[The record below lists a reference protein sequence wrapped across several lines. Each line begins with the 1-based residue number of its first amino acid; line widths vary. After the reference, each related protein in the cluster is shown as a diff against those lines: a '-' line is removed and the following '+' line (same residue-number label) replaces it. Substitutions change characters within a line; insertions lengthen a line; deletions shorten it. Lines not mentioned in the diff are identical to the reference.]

1 MKQKE
6 NRVNLLTRRLP
17 DNEIELRVQSVFASG
32 WAILL
37 AYKTARVDAK
47 RLDDV
52 VGPENWQKHYE
63 YDAKGNLLCH
73 IDVWCDAKKQWIRKT
88 DVGDDNKQGAK
99 GTYSDAFKRA
109 GFAWGIGREL
119 YDLPLLFIKLNDD
132 EFEKDGNKAKATN
145 KLRVNDWSFETS
157 ETHYQI
163 YDDKGNRRFYKERPK
178 KAIVIGLDPEASG
191 ILQDKINKCDTLE
204 ELTKVYEDKL
214 PEGEIDPEILR
225 MFTKH
230 KKYLQ
235 GLP

>member
-1 MKQKE
+1 M
-6 NRVNLLTRRLP
+6 NLLTRRLP
-17 DNEIELRVQSVFASG
+17 DNEIELRVQSVFQSG

-73 IDVWCDAKKQWIRKT
+73 IDVWCDVKKQWIRKT

-119 YDLPLLFIKLNDD
+119 YDLPVLFVKLNDG
-132 EFEKDGNKAKATN
+132 EYESDGNKAKASN
-145 KLRVNDWSFETS
+145 KLRVYDWSFETS
-157 ETHYQI
+157 DTHYNI
-163 YDDKGNRRFYKERPK
+163 YDDKGVKRFSNNRPNIQE
-178 KAIVIGLDPEASG
+178 AIGFDGEGKG
-191 ILQDKINKCDTLE
+191 ILQEKINKCETME
-204 ELTKVYEDKL
+204 QLTEVYEREL
-214 PEGEIDPEILR
+214 PEGEIEPEILR
-225 MFTKH
+225 MFTDH